1 MVKFTCYS
9 GIQTE
14 KSCSCRCKL
23 IEALIGSENTS
34 HMSLQG
40 RRKRH
45 ELDNMI
51 VEILEYRKS
60 LTYTK
65 LVEEVNQHGE
75 EKKPSSLIVGRLVPI
90 GYKPEVQWKKL
101 LIIIFVL

>member
-1 MVKFTCYS
+1 M
-9 GIQTE
+9 
-14 KSCSCRCKL
+14 
-23 IEALIGSENTS
+23 
-34 HMSLQG
+34 G
-40 RRKRH
+40 RRAWH

-65 LVEEVNQHGE
+65 LDDEVNRQGE
-75 EKKPSSLIVGRLVPI
+75 KKKPSSPIVGRLVPI

-101 LIIIFVL
+101 RNTTFDRRLKDLEYRKVLHKSIKALIHIIH